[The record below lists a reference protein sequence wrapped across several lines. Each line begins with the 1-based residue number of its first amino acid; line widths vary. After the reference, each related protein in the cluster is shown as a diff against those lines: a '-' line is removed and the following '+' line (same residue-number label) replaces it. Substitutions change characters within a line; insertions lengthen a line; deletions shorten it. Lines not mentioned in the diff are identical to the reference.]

1 MSKTKMKL
9 KFKHQAFQIEA
20 AKAVCDVFDGQP
32 YQSLNRYL
40 IDQGKVENKQ
50 VEADLEVSGFQNH
63 RVLLTDEQIKKNIN
77 SLQVRNLIKPS
88 DKLEGRDFLHIPYN
102 LTVEMET
109 GVGKTYTYIKTMFE
123 LNKRYGW
130 SKFIVI
136 VPSIA
141 IREGVYKS
149 FEITKEH
156 FVEEYGKIIKVFVY
170 NSSDLNPIEHFASD
184 SNINV
189 MIINSQAFN
198 SISTTEKAMLE
209 YEQAVKNGEKAKRV
223 PKETRKI
230 FMKLD
235 DFRSRRP
242 IDVIAKTNPILI
254 IDEPQSVLGN
264 ATRAS
269 LKRFNPLMTIGYSAT
284 HKEKFN
290 MIYKLDAIDAYNMKL
305 VKKIEVK
312 GIEEKGQTGIDG
324 YLYLSSINLSKKDY
338 PTATLEFNCKST
350 NGICQKVHTVT
361 KNTNIYEISGGLNEY
376 KGYII
381 SNIDG
386 RDGIN
391 CVEFSN
397 GKIIKVGEVCGKTNE
412 NEIRR
417 IQIRETIETHLERER
432 ELFYKGIK
440 VLSLFFID
448 EVANYRQYDEQ
459 GNPQKGIFAQYFEEE
474 YNNAVYKFMGQL
486 GDDDY
491 IKYLKGINT
500 IDTHNGYF
508 SVDKKGKMIN
518 STLARGETSSNDVS
532 AYDLIMKNKEELLNL
547 ENPVRFIFSHSALK
561 EGWDNPNV
569 FQICALKKSDY
580 NNSTNR
586 RRQEIGRGLRL
597 AVNQNGD
604 RMDESI
610 LSTDIHK
617 TNILTVIASES
628 YSDFASGLQSDI
640 ANDIDRPTCIDENFF
655 KNKFI
660 QDARG
665 NNTVISQDL
674 AKKLNFAMIKNEY
687 VDEAGSLTDKYFE
700 DKKNDNIKLPSEV
713 EEYKESIIKIID
725 RVYDSKKDMFE
736 NARAKSIDI
745 KLNKNNIDKKEF
757 QELWNRINIKSFY
770 TVEYDTNE
778 LVNKAVSALNSN
790 LYIPEAFVEITTGEM
805 KSIGSQED
813 LFSGNAMRKKTSE
826 TKRVS
831 ISALNSETTFDIIG
845 KLVNETGLTRKTLV
859 EILTKIQKAVFDQ
872 VRNNPEEFIVKTAK
886 IINDELAT
894 LVIEHITYTKIEGEE
909 GIYDQSIFTEPSLR
923 GKYGFNIEALKNIY
937 DHVIADS
944 NTEVEFAKEL
954 EAAEDVV
961 VYMKIPN
968 GFYISTPVGKYNPDW
983 AIAFNKG
990 NIKHIYFIAE
1000 TKGSMQTLQ
1009 VTPIAQAKK
1018 HCAIEHFKA
1027 ISGNNVKYD
1036 IVSNYSELMTKVM
1049 GE

>member
-1 MSKTKMKL
+1 MSKRKMEL
-9 KFKHQAFQIEA
+9 KFKHQSFQIEA

-32 YQSLNRYL
+32 YQNLNRYL
-40 IDQGKVENKQ
+40 IDQGKISASQ
-50 VEADLEVSGFQNH
+50 AEADLEINGFQNH

-77 SLQVRNLIKPS
+77 TLQVRNLIKPS
-88 DKLEGRDFLHIPYN
+88 EQLEGRTTLHIPYN

-149 FEITKEH
+149 FQVTQKH
-156 FVEEYGKIIKVFVY
+156 FVEEYGKIIKPFVY
-170 NSSDLNPIEHFASD
+170 SSSDLTKIEHFASD

-198 SISTTEKAMLE
+198 AISATEKAMIE
-209 YEQAVKNGEKAKRV
+209 YEQAIKIGEKPKKL

-235 DFRSRRP
+235 EFRSRRP

-264 ATRAS
+264 ATRAA
-269 LKRFNPLMTIGYSAT
+269 LKSFNPLMTIGYSAT
-284 HKEKFN
+284 HREKFN

-324 YLYLSSINLSKKDY
+324 YMYLSSINLSKKDY

-350 NGICQKVHTVT
+350 SSICPKFHTVT
-361 KNTNIYEISGGLNEY
+361 KNTNIYELSGGLNEY
-376 KGYII
+376 KGYTI

-397 GKIIKVGEVCGKTNE
+397 GKIIRVGEICGKTNE

-432 ELFYKGIK
+432 ELFNKGIK

-474 YNNAVYKFMGQL
+474 YNNAVYNFMGQL
-486 GDDDY
+486 GDDNY
-491 IKYLKGINT
+491 MKYLTNISTN
-500 IDTHNGYF
+500 DTHNGYF
-508 SVDKKGKMIN
+508 SIDKKGKMVN
-518 STLARGETSSNDVS
+518 STIARGETSSNDVS
-532 AYDLIMKNKEELLNL
+532 AYDLIMKNKEELLSL

-569 FQICALKKSDY
+569 FQICALKRSDY
-580 NNSTNR
+580 NNTTNR

-597 AVNQNGD
+597 SVNQNGD
-604 RMDESI
+604 RMDEA
-610 LSTDIHK
+610 LLNTDIH
-617 TNILTVIASES
+617 NINVLTVIASES
-628 YSDFASGLQSDI
+628 YSEFASGLQSDI
-640 ANDIDRPTCIDENFF
+640 ASDIERPSCIDENFF

-660 QDARG
+660 QDAHG
-665 NNTVISQDL
+665 NNAVISQDL
-674 AKKLNFAMIKNEY
+674 AKKLNFAMIKNGY
-687 VDEAGSLTDKYFE
+687 VNDEGALTDKYFE
-700 DKKNDNIKLPSEV
+700 DKKNNNVILPAEV
-713 EEYKESIIKIID
+713 DDYKESIIKIID
-725 RVYDSKKDMFE
+725 RVYNPKTDMFE

-757 QELWNRINIKSFY
+757 QELWNRINTKSFY

-778 LVNKAVSALNSN
+778 LIDKAVSALNSN

-805 KSIGSQED
+805 KSIDSQED
-813 LFSGNAMRKKTSE
+813 LFSGNAMQRKTSG

-831 ISALNSETTFDIIG
+831 ISKLNSDTPFDILE

-859 EILTKIQKAVFDQ
+859 EILTKIEKAIFDQ
-872 VRNNPEEFIVKTAK
+872 VRNNPEEFVIKTAK

-909 GIYDQSIFTEPSLR
+909 GVYDQSIFTEPSLR
-923 GKYGFNIEALKNIY
+923 GKYGFNIETIKNIY

-1009 VTPIAQAKK
+1009 VTPLAQAKK

-1027 ISGNNVKYD
+1027 ISGNDVKYD
-1036 IVSNYSELMTKVM
+1036 IVSNYSELMSKVM
-1049 GE
+1049 G

>member
-700 DKKNDNIKLPSEV
+700 YKKTDNIKLPSEV
-713 EEYKESIIKIID
+713 
-725 RVYDSKKDMFE
+725 
-736 NARAKSIDI
+736 
-745 KLNKNNIDKKEF
+745 
-757 QELWNRINIKSFY
+757 
-770 TVEYDTNE
+770 
-778 LVNKAVSALNSN
+778 
-790 LYIPEAFVEITTGEM
+790 
-805 KSIGSQED
+805 
-813 LFSGNAMRKKTSE
+813 
-826 TKRVS
+826 
-831 ISALNSETTFDIIG
+831 
-845 KLVNETGLTRKTLV
+845 
-859 EILTKIQKAVFDQ
+859 
-872 VRNNPEEFIVKTAK
+872 
-886 IINDELAT
+886 
-894 LVIEHITYTKIEGEE
+894 
-909 GIYDQSIFTEPSLR
+909 
-923 GKYGFNIEALKNIY
+923 
-937 DHVIADS
+937 
-944 NTEVEFAKEL
+944 
-954 EAAEDVV
+954 
-961 VYMKIPN
+961 
-968 GFYISTPVGKYNPDW
+968 
-983 AIAFNKG
+983 
-990 NIKHIYFIAE
+990 
-1000 TKGSMQTLQ
+1000 
-1009 VTPIAQAKK
+1009 
-1018 HCAIEHFKA
+1018 
-1027 ISGNNVKYD
+1027 
-1036 IVSNYSELMTKVM
+1036 
-1049 GE
+1049 